1 MFAHGFLLLESWAE
15 WSAGRFLTTAPASN
29 LTCELRPLHI
39 TERVILFKSVTTIQ
53 P

>member
-1 MFAHGFLLLESWAE
+1 MSAHGFLLLASWVE
-15 WSAGRFLTTAPASN
+15 QSPGRFLTTAPANS

-39 TERVILFKSVTTIQ
+39 TECVTYFLT